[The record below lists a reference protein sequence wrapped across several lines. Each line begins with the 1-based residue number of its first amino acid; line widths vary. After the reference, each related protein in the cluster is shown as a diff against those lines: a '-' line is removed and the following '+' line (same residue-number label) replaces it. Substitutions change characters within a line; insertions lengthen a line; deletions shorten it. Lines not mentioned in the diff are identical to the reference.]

1 MHAIRQF
8 VDHMD
13 WLSLVVFV
21 VSALVCLVCL
31 TVHEMAH
38 GLAAWRLGDP
48 TAKVN
53 GRLTLNPLAHVDWV
67 GLFLLLTVGVGW
79 AKPVPVDMR
88 NFRRPK
94 RDMAITALAGPLSNL
109 LLAAAALLAGSALI
123 AWAPWGSALPYVL
136 LFLCRMAV
144 LSVGLGLFNLIPIPP
159 LDGSRILGACLPDRA
174 YGFVLRY
181 ERFMILAV
189 VLLAWVGVLSGP
201 LYVGIQA
208 VLMLLCRLTGFPF
221 ALVQYYFF

>member
-8 VDHMD
+8 LDHMD

-31 TVHEMAH
+31 TIHEMAH

-48 TAKVN
+48 TTKVN

-94 RDMAITALAGPLSNL
+94 RDMAITALAGPVSNL
-109 LLAAAALLAGSALI
+109 LLAAAALLVGSALI
-123 AWAPWGSALPYVL
+123 AWAPWGNVLPYVL

-144 LSVGLGLFNLIPIPP
+144 LSVGLARPGLRL
-159 LDGSRILGACLPDRA
+159 CT
-174 YGFVLRY
+174 
-181 ERFMILAV
+181 AV
-189 VLLAWVGVLSGP
+189 
-201 LYVGIQA
+201 
-208 VLMLLCRLTGFPF
+208 
-221 ALVQYYFF
+221 